1 MARFGHVMARFGHFM
16 ASFGRVMA
24 SFGRFMTNYRHVLA
38 KEVEVTVAHAT
49 CKGLTLNRRLVQL
62 RSSLKG
68 LSFTAAANLGF
79 AVSMSSCKC
88 VLCNGPT
95 VL

>member
-1 MARFGHVMARFGHFM
+1 MAPFGHVMARFG
-16 ASFGRVMA
+16 RVVT
-24 SFGRFMTNYRHVLA
+24 SHRHVLA